1 MLFTDIV
8 ISAVSLTLSSVYFI
22 IFLQNFTGG
31 RHGNSSYIREGIK
44 CIIDWEELGF
54 KVCGEAANGEEA
66 LKQIYELHPSL
77 VLLDIKMPKLTG
89 LEVVENAREHG
100 YNGKFIILSGFS
112 DFKFAQTAIRLGVEN
127 YITKPID
134 EDELS
139 EA

>member
-1 MLFTDIV
+1 
-8 ISAVSLTLSSVYFI
+8 
-22 IFLQNFTGG
+22 
-31 RHGNSSYIREGIK
+31 
-44 CIIDWEELGF
+44 
-54 KVCGEAANGEEA
+54 
-66 LKQIYELHPSL
+66 
-77 VLLDIKMPKLTG
+77 MPKLTG

-139 EA
+139 EAVVRIGADKGGEGERVT